1 MKSDTHHDLII
12 AGGGIAGGIL
22 ASLMA
27 QNGFN
32 VAIVEAR
39 ITDPAKPDPRV
50 FAITRASEMIF
61 RRAGIWEKLAQQPM
75 GHFREMHVWDAHGRG
90 SIHFDSKALS
100 EPTLGYIIENQ
111 RIQNALRE
119 KLGQFP
125 HLTWYCPAQVENL
138 NQRHNNAEILLDTGK
153 RLTARLIIGAD
164 GASSRIRELAGIRN
178 KTHDYQQTAVVCSV
192 KTQTAHQDI
201 ARQRFLSTGPL
212 AFLPLTDPHTCS
224 IVWSTNPSQ
233 AEYLLNCGEKEF
245 HLQLEQ
251 AFDSTLGA
259 VLETTQRF
267 SFPLS
272 RAHASNYVAQRL
284 ALIGDAAHRVHPLA
298 GQGANMGILDAA
310 ALAELLCQTERDIG
324 YSSTLRKYERWRK
337 GENLAVIMAMDGF
350 KYLFG
355 SSNTAL
361 RWSRNAGL
369 NLTDALTPVK
379 RMIMRRA
386 MGLTGDLPTLA
397 HNPESL

>member
-1 MKSDTHHDLII
+1 MKSNTHHDLII
-12 AGGGIAGGIL
+12 VGGGIAGGIL

-39 ITDPAKPDPRV
+39 ISEPSKPDPRV

-61 RRAGIWEKLAQQPM
+61 RRAGIWAKLAQQPL
-75 GHFREMHVWDAHGRG
+75 GHFREMHVWDANGAG

-119 KLGQFP
+119 KLGQFT
-125 HLTWYCPAQVENL
+125 HLTWYCPANVESLNL
-138 NQRHNNAEILLDTGK
+138 RQNNAELLLDSGK
-153 RLTARLIIGAD
+153 RLTAKLIVGAD
-164 GASSRIRELAGIRN
+164 GASSRIRQLAGISN
-178 KTHDYQQTAVVCSV
+178 HTHDYHQTAVVCSV
-192 KTQTAHQDI
+192 KTQSAHHDI

-212 AFLPLTDPHTCS
+212 AFLPLADPHTCS
-224 IVWSTNPSQ
+224 IVWSTTTGQ
-233 AEYLLNCGEKEF
+233 ARVLLNCDEQEF
-245 HLQLEQ
+245 NFQLEQ

-272 RAHASNYVAQRL
+272 RAHSSNYVAHRL

-298 GQGANMGILDAA
+298 GQGANLGILDAA
-310 ALAELLCQTERDIG
+310 TLAEVLNRTERDIG
-324 YSSTLRKYERWRK
+324 YFSTLRKYERWRK
-337 GENLAVIMAMDGF
+337 GENLAVIMAMDVF

-355 SSNTAL
+355 STIPPL
-361 RWSRNAGL
+361 QWSRNAGL
-369 NLTDALTPVK
+369 NLTDSLTPVK
-379 RMIMRRA
+379 RLIMRRA
-386 MGLTGDLPTLA
+386 MGLTGDLPMLA